1 MFNAKKFVAEKTD
14 ELQSRIGSERVL
26 AACSGGVDSTTTT
39 CLVQRAVG
47 RNLLAVFIDD
57 GMRRE
62 NEPKWVIELLE
73 RLGINARLFE
83 RSASFFSALRGLTD
97 AEEKRKKFRETF
109 YTTLGQIAR
118 QEGAKYLAQ
127 GTIAADVAETV
138 GGVKSQHNVLEQIG
152 IDPRT
157 FGFQLIEPLKDLY
170 KPQVRAVARYLRLPT
185 EVSERMPFPG
195 PALAIRVVGEVT
207 PEKVAIVR
215 KATAIVEH
223 ETRRLKA
230 FQSFA
235 VLLDGKATGI
245 KNGKRVYGDLIAV
258 RIVASKTAMSARAMP
273 VSFRLLQRITEQVTN
288 EIPSVVRCL
297 YDVTDKPPSTIEFE

>member
-1 MFNAKKFVAEKTD
+1 MFKAKEFVAKKTE
-14 ELQSRIGSERVL
+14 ELRNRIGSERVL

-39 CLVQRAVG
+39 CLMQKAVG

-62 NEPKWVIELLE
+62 NEPRWVLGLLG
-73 RLGINARLFE
+73 RLGIDAKLSE
-83 RSASFFSALRGLTD
+83 TSASFFSALRGLRD

-118 QEGAKYLAQ
+118 AEGAKYLVQ

-157 FGFQLIEPLKDLY
+157 FGFELIEPLKDLY
-170 KPQVRAVARYLRLPT
+170 KPQVRAVARHLRLPT

-215 KATAIVEH
+215 KATAIVER

-273 VSFRLLQRITEQVTN
+273 VSFRLLQRIAERVTR

>member
-14 ELQSRIGSERVL
+14 ELRNRIGSERLL

-62 NEPKWVIELLE
+62 NEPKWVLELLE

-83 RSASFFSALRGLTD
+83 RSASFFSALRGLRD

-118 QEGAKYLAQ
+118 EEGAKYLAQ

-152 IDPRT
+152 IDART
-157 FGFQLIEPLKDLY
+157 FGFELIEPLKDLY
-170 KPQVRAVARYLRLPT
+170 KPQVRAVARYLRLPS

-207 PEKVAIVR
+207 PERVAIVR
-215 KATAIVEH
+215 KATAIVEY

-245 KNGKRVYGDLIAV
+245 KSGKRVYGDLIAV

-273 VSFRLLQRITEQVTN
+273 VSFTLLQRITERVTK

>member
-14 ELQSRIGSERVL
+14 ELRNRIGSERLL

-62 NEPKWVIELLE
+62 NEPKWVLELLE

-83 RSASFFSALRGLTD
+83 RSASFFSALRGLRD

-109 YTTLGQIAR
+109 YTTLGQIAGE
-118 QEGAKYLAQ
+118 EGAKYLAQ

-152 IDPRT
+152 IDART
-157 FGFQLIEPLKDLY
+157 FGFELIEPLKDLY
-170 KPQVRAVARYLRLPT
+170 KPQVRAVARCLRLPT

-207 PEKVAIVR
+207 PERVAIVR

-245 KNGKRVYGDLIAV
+245 KNGKRVYGDVIAL

>member
-1 MFNAKKFVAEKTD
+1 MFNAKEFVAKKTE
-14 ELQSRIGSERVL
+14 ELRNRIGSERVL

-39 CLVQRAVG
+39 CLVQKAVG

-62 NEPKWVIELLE
+62 NEPGWVVALLG
-73 RLGINARLFE
+73 RLGIDARLSE
-83 RSASFFSALRGLTD
+83 RSASFFSALRGLRD

-118 QEGAKYLAQ
+118 AEGAKYLAQ

-157 FGFQLIEPLKDLY
+157 FGFELIEPLKDLY

-215 KATAIVEH
+215 KATAIVEY

-273 VSFRLLQRITEQVTN
+273 VSFRLLQRIAERVTR

>member
-1 MFNAKKFVAEKTD
+1 M
-14 ELQSRIGSERVL
+14 S
-26 AACSGGVDSTTTT
+26 
-39 CLVQRAVG
+39 
-47 RNLLAVFIDD
+47 
-57 GMRRE
+57 
-62 NEPKWVIELLE
+62 
-73 RLGINARLFE
+73 
-83 RSASFFSALRGLTD
+83 
-97 AEEKRKKFRETF
+97 
-109 YTTLGQIAR
+109 
-118 QEGAKYLAQ
+118 
-127 GTIAADVAETV
+127 
-138 GGVKSQHNVLEQIG
+138 GVKSQHNVLEQIG
-152 IDPRT
+152 IDART
-157 FGFQLIEPLKDLY
+157 FGFELIEPLKDLY
-170 KPQVRAVARYLRLPT
+170 KPQVRAVARYLGLPT

-207 PEKVAIVR
+207 PERVAIVR

-245 KNGKRVYGDLIAV
+245 KNGKRVYGDVIAL

>member
-1 MFNAKKFVAEKTD
+1 MFNAKKFVAEKTE
-14 ELQSRIGSERVL
+14 ELRNRIGSERVL

-39 CLVQRAVG
+39 CLVQKAVG

-62 NEPKWVIELLE
+62 NEPRWVLGLLE
-73 RLGINARLFE
+73 RLGIDAKLFE
-83 RSASFFSALRGLTD
+83 RSASFFSALRGLRD

-118 QEGAKYLAQ
+118 AEGAKYLAQ
-127 GTIAADVAETV
+127 GTIAADVVETV

-157 FGFQLIEPLKDLY
+157 FGFELIEPLKDLY
-170 KPQVRAVARYLRLPT
+170 KPQVRAVARYLQLPT

-207 PEKVAIVR
+207 PERVAIVR

-235 VLLDGKATGI
+235 VLLEGKATGV

-258 RIVASKTAMSARAMP
+258 RIVDSKTAMTARAMP
-273 VSFRLLQRITEQVTN
+273 VSFRLLQRITERVTR